1 MIYHIPLILDKN
13 YGVNKIYDI
22 TNTKDIDHYTVF
34 YLSEFNDNY
43 YYVPVTKVS
52 NDPSEK
58 IEIIIKELTSSP
70 IYETNL
76 MSYLNSEATLM
87 NYEFL
92 DKELN
97 IEFNNAIL
105 SDITKNDILEEVT
118 YAINLSIK
126 DNYDIDSVLYLVEN
140 EEIATFD
147 LKNLE

>member
-1 MIYHIPLILDKN
+1 
-13 YGVNKIYDI
+13 
-22 TNTKDIDHYTVF
+22 
-34 YLSEFNDNY
+34 
-43 YYVPVTKVS
+43 
-52 NDPSEK
+52 
-58 IEIIIKELTSSP
+58 
-70 IYETNL
+70 
-76 MSYLNSEATLM
+76 M